1 MSRLLTTLLLEKTG
15 YDVARYISIER
26 LIEDNKA
33 LYYTPSPQAPL
44 DGMKIKTPKCL
55 YPFYARNHP
64 GGLPTA
70 RAAHPD

>member
-33 LYYTPSPQAPL
+33 LYYNALAASSTGWNENQNTEVPL
-44 DGMKIKTPKCL
+44 SVSCSEQPW
-55 YPFYARNHP
+55 P
-64 GGLPTA
+64 PTDSSSSV
-70 RAAHPD
+70 P